1 MNNIKKFAK
10 HTRQIAQ
17 LAGKSIDMMP
27 VFSDLAKFSN
37 YAVCGGVAVAL
48 NGRIRATEDID
59 ILIASETALER
70 LALQYADKFRQIR
83 PHAFQHRQTGVEV
96 DVLTPEHIKVPN
108 GIVESA
114 IDSAG
119 SNYGIRVVNK
129 TYLIILK
136 MFSGRRQDY
145 VDVVSLLADKS
156 NADIDFI
163 EETIPADKVEL
174 FKELVK
180 ESETADDLMG

>member
-27 VFSDLAKFSN
+27 LFEDLAKFAN

-48 NGRIRATEDID
+48 NGRIRATEDVD
-59 ILIASETALER
+59 ILIPSETALER

-83 PHAFQHRQTGVEV
+83 PHAFLHRKTGIEM
-96 DVLTPEHIKVPN
+96 DVLTPELIKVPEI
-108 GIVESA
+108 IVESA
-114 IDSAG
+114 IGTAI

-145 VDVVSLLADKS
+145 VDVVSLLGDKS
-156 NADIDFI
+156 NVDIALV
-163 EETIPADKVEL
+163 EETIPQGKLEV

-180 ESETADDLMG
+180 ESETVDDLTG